1 MPTDRED
8 TRPLIEPA
16 SRAEWR
22 EWLQR
27 SHADVTGI
35 WLAVGKKGNQ
45 VTTLTYDDAVEEALC
60 FGWIDSVVH
69 KLDDD
74 RFRQLFTPRKPR
86 STWSLL
92 NKQRVERLIAA
103 GQMTPAG
110 MAAIEVAKANGS
122 WESLDHVDAM
132 TMPDDLSQALAAV
145 TGASEGFSALSASRQ
160 RQALYWIGT
169 AKRDETRRSRV
180 EKVVSAAA
188 EGRSA
193 V

>member
-8 TRPLIEPA
+8 ARPLIEPA
-16 SRAEWR
+16 NRAEWR
-22 EWLQR
+22 EWLER
-27 SHADVTGI
+27 NHVDVTGV

-74 RFRQLFTPRKPR
+74 RFRQLFTPRRPR

-110 MAAIEVAKANGS
+110 MAAIEIAKANGS

-132 TMPDDLSQALAAV
+132 TVPDDLSQALAALP
-145 TGASEGFSALSASRQ
+145 GAREGFSALSPSKQ

-169 AKRDETRRSRV
+169 AKRAETRKSRID
-180 EKVVSAAA
+180 KVVSAAA
-188 EGRSA
+188 KGRSA

>member
-1 MPTDRED
+1 MPADRQD
-8 TRPLIEPA
+8 DRPLIEPA

-22 EWLQR
+22 EWLAQH
-27 SHADVTGI
+27 HAEASGV
-35 WLAVGKKGNQ
+35 WLAVGKKGNR

-60 FGWIDSVVH
+60 FGWIDSVVY

-86 STWSLL
+86 STWSLS

-110 MAAIEVAKANGS
+110 MAAIEIAKSNGS
-122 WESLDHVDAM
+122 WESLDDVEAM
-132 TMPDDLSQALAAV
+132 TMPDDLVHALAAV
-145 TGASEGFSALSASRQ
+145 PGATEGFSALSGSKQ
-160 RQALYWIGT
+160 RMALYWIGT
-169 AKRDETRRSRV
+169 AKRDATRKSRI

-188 EGRSA
+188 DGRGA